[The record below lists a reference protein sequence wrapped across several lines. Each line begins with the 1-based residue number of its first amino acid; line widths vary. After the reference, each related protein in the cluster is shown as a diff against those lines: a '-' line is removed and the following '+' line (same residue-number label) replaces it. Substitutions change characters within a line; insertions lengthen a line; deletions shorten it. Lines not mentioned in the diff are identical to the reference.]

1 MVALSDGSVALQ
13 AKDGNVVKRLQI
25 HGWDNNVSYFR
36 SDDGGMTWPE
46 GVALLKASDLA
57 VKAIGATTA
66 PPSYPF
72 RCQIR
77 SFGRMGVCSYYGRWT
92 SSAGDPVILHMDC
105 VLDTKVDFSAAGSD
119 GKAYPGYAYEN
130 GDVHLFANTS
140 GSDINVFF
148 SFTFIIA

>member
-1 MVALSDGSVALQ
+1 MYSSGQLCVQEFIPFDTAVGTYAIRHQ
-13 AKDGNVVKRLQI
+13 N
-25 HGWDNNVSYFR
+25 Y
-36 SDDGGMTWPE
+36 
-46 GVALLKASDLA
+46 GVATDWDFLASNA
-57 VKAIGATTA
+57 VKSIGATTA

-77 SFGRMGVCSYYGRWT
+77 SFGRMGVCSYYGKWT
-92 SSAGDPVILHMDC
+92 SSAGDPVILHIDC
-105 VLDTKVDFSAAGSD
+105 ALATKVDFSAAGSD

-148 SFTFIIA
+148 SFTFIIV